1 MAAMRGT
8 SLLAAILLAG
18 AGIAPA
24 EDIAGDWHGS
34 VEVSNDAPLRLALH
48 IGRDNK
54 ANLDSMDE
62 GGMAIPV
69 DSVTVNGSTMKF
81 EMKSIGGSYEGK
93 IAAGGTRITGAWT
106 QDGGVWPLIWQRGE
120 DPAGIT
126 RPIGEQEAIRKGRTY
141 TQWFYEGSL
150 ANLWPKLAPVMQQA
164 LVSEA
169 GLSQLR
175 DRMLRQMGSESKL
188 TAESVKPA
196 GALQIYRRRATF
208 DKSEEEVEVEF
219 AFDPRGAAAGFN
231 IQLGPHEATPHK
243 E

>member
-1 MAAMRGT
+1 MAAMRVT
-8 SLLAAILLAG
+8 TLLATILFAG
-18 AGIAPA
+18 AALAPA

-62 GGMAIPV
+62 GGMALPV
-69 DSVTVNGSTMKF
+69 DSIAVNGSTMKF

-93 IAAGGTRITGAWT
+93 IAADGSRITGVWT
-106 QDGGVWPLIWQRGE
+106 QDGGAWPLTWERGE

-126 RPIGEQEAIRKGRTY
+126 QPIGEQEAIRKGRTY

-164 LVSEA
+164 LGSES
-169 GLSQLR
+169 GLSELR
-175 DRMLRQMGSESKL
+175 DRVLRQVGSESKL
-188 TAESVKPA
+188 TTESVKPA
-196 GALQIYRRRATF
+196 GVLQIYRRRARF

-219 AFDPRGAAAGFN
+219 AFDPRGAVAGFN
-231 IQLGPHEATPHK
+231 IRPVQHK